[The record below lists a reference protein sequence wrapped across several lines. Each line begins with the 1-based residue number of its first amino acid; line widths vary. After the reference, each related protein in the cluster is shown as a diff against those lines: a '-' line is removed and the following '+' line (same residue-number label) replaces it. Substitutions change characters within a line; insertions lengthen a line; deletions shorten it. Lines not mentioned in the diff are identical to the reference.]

1 MIKNLD
7 ELVYV
12 SEDKAKT
19 RFYPSDFNKPN
30 IELYLKFKGV
40 KETNPPKWSD
50 TLKWGAGNG
59 VEEQMLKILKMNGIV
74 KEDYNQ
80 KEHGGFKMEREGIEI
95 GGYTDARTIDGLPI
109 EIKSINNKNSFDI
122 KKYEDG
128 YPRENYVGQLSI
140 YMDYLG
146 VDTGYLFASTVDG
159 LSTFWFV
166 CKKIDD
172 GVYQC
177 GNVIVDIYK
186 EYRRW
191 SKLKTEYIDKDREP
205 KWTQYLYKRDVRE
218 IDFKKELLEGTIS
231 KSAIQ
236 EARMG
241 RKVIGDWEVSYSPY
255 KNLIIEKQGVELGYT
270 LEELEIIKTKT
281 EGYTSWIK

>member
-7 ELVYV
+7 DLLYI
-12 SEDKAKT
+12 SEDREKA

-59 VEEQMLKILKMNGIV
+59 VEEQMLKILKMNKIV
-74 KEDYNQ
+74 AEDYNQ
-80 KEHGGFKMEREGIEI
+80 KEHGGFKMIREGIEI

-122 KKYEDG
+122 KKYENG
-128 YPRENYVGQLSI
+128 FPRENYVGQLSI

-159 LSTFWFV
+159 LSTFWFE

-172 GVYQC
+172 GVYSC

-191 SKLKTEYIDKDREP
+191 AKLKTEYIDKDIEP
-205 KWTQYLYKRDVRE
+205 KWTQYLYKRDVRTL
-218 IDFKKELLEGTIS
+218 DFRKEFENKELS

-241 RKVIGDWEVSYSPY
+241 RKVIGAWEVQYSPY
-255 KNLIIEKQGVELGYT
+255 KNLIIEKQGSQLGYT
-270 LEELEIIKTKT
+270 LEELEIIKQKT
-281 EGYTSWIK
+281 EGYTSW